1 MVGTVLHEAMMMMR
15 VYAEISS
22 FQNIFPNLFFWQLT
36 SNENSRLTNT
46 LKAARGLKGVRSQM
60 RGTLG
65 IKQIRVGKR
74 TWRTGSEKWSY
85 VRHNFLFSLKQDLPL
100 RPDRVTCLLADSS
113 PQALAAY
120 GRGSTQRGE
129 LASSCITVLF
139 PISEQITDNKALV
152 RAWGTRR
159 SCLWQVMCAE

>member
-1 MVGTVLHEAMMMMR
+1 M
-15 VYAEISS
+15 
-22 FQNIFPNLFFWQLT
+22 
-36 SNENSRLTNT
+36 
-46 LKAARGLKGVRSQM
+46 
-60 RGTLG
+60 
-65 IKQIRVGKR
+65 
-74 TWRTGSEKWSY
+74 
-85 VRHNFLFSLKQDLPL
+85 RHNFLFSLKQDLPL

-159 SCLWQVMCAE
+159 SCLWQVMC